1 MHSRDAHSSHDLGR
15 ARGHA
20 AGDRPLARTGGPES
34 PMHSLQNSMG
44 NRSVVRAMSAQET
57 GDRQQAGPV
66 TPLQRAMGSAQT
78 HTHTHTHTQ
87 AQTQPVQR
95 AELKNT
101 PVGEAG
107 GFGGALDADDV
118 RLLGEAAG
126 RVHEIME
133 KAQGAGKE
141 VLLYIGVGTGNPAA
155 AWGNPTSGGTG
166 GITEAD
172 QQSPGFLAEAGAA
185 GYTVIAVNF
194 NVGEGKAISE
204 TGGDGPVVKM
214 SVPARFPLDADG
226 KKAAEGP
233 VGALH
238 AAAGAASRFAIMN
251 AVTQADYQ
259 PLIDLATAKKQGQ
272 SAYLKSYMQDGKTSA
287 FSPMNKKKGM
297 YSEGGKFGSMG
308 DVFAAD
314 KQD

>member
-1 MHSRDAHSSHDLGR
+1 MH
-15 ARGHA
+15 
-20 AGDRPLARTGGPES
+20 T
-34 PMHSLQNSMG
+34 LQNSAG
-44 NRSVVRAMSAQET
+44 NQAMLSAMSEAGT

-66 TPLQRAMGSAQT
+66 TPLQRAMGSAL
-78 HTHTHTHTQ
+78 
-87 AQTQPVQR
+87 PVQR
-95 AELKNT
+95 AGFQNT
-101 PVGEAG
+101 PVGEPG
-107 GFGGALDADDV
+107 GFGGSLDDDDV
-118 RLLGEAAG
+118 RLIGEAAG
-126 RVHEIME
+126 RVHEVMA
-133 KAQGAGKE
+133 KAQTAGKD
-141 VLLYIGVGTGNPAA
+141 VLLFIGVGTGNPSA

-166 GITEAD
+166 GITDED
-172 QQSPGFLAEAGAA
+172 QSSPGFLAEAGAA

-194 NVGEGKAISE
+194 NVGDGKAISE

-226 KKAAEGP
+226 KKKAEGP

-259 PLIDLATAKKQGQ
+259 PLIDLATAKTKGQ

-287 FSPMNKKKGM
+287 FSPMTKKKGM
-297 YSEGGKFGSMG
+297 QSEGGKFASMG

-314 KQD
+314 KDE